1 MRLLKSHYLNDGK
14 LFNDGRPVDLLQIES
29 EDDFDT
35 ILSNIISS
43 NYYDGPY
50 FNQHIDYREGRVK
63 FDAFYLASI
72 IKSFKPKSILEL
84 GCGRGDVLFLLGLD
98 HKIAVRGIEFSQDVL
113 TTAWPTLTG
122 KVDCGD
128 VLEVCRKLHSQKTN
142 FDTLCAFDFW
152 EHLLPRKLHDYI
164 DSIVA
169 LAGKEALFFFTIP
182 AFGEDKVFG
191 EIFPLE
197 LEENREKFNQ
207 RLPFDYLNAESKDPA
222 IPAQGHLIWA
232 HSDWWQKQF
241 EHHGLLRA
249 EGLEQLVHQ
258 YFDEHL
264 FYARKSF
271 YIFHPDTPQAR
282 RRMNRLLSPGL
293 TLFKKWKTLVKQQE
307 LLWLFEKEQERPFI
321 DHSELKSTMNH
332 AEFHMVLDIKK
343 QIERWIWKS
352 PDHKKTGHWIRPF
365 LSRLEHWAYQYFDHY
380 LAKHKKRHYRFH

>member
-14 LFNDGRPVDLLQIES
+14 LFNDGRPVDLIQIES

-35 ILSNIISS
+35 ILNNIISS
-43 NYYDGPY
+43 NYYDGSY

-72 IKSFKPKSILEL
+72 IKSLKPKSVLEL
-84 GCGRGDVLFLLGLD
+84 GCGRGDVLFLLGSD
-98 HKIAVRGIEFSQDVL
+98 NKIAVRGIEFSQDVL
-113 TTAWPTLTG
+113 TMSWPTLTG

-128 VLEVCRKLHSQKTN
+128 VLEVCRKFHSQKTS
-142 FDTLCAFDFW
+142 FDTLCAFDLW
-152 EHLLPRKLHDYI
+152 EHLLPRRLHDYI
-164 DSIVA
+164 GGLVA
-169 LAGKEALFFFTIP
+169 LAEKDALFFFTIP

-207 RLPFDYLNAESKDPA
+207 RLPFNYLNAESSDPA

-241 EHHGLLRA
+241 EQHGLVRV
-249 EGLEQLVHQ
+249 ERLEQLVHQ

-271 YIFHPDTPQAR
+271 YIFHLDTPQAR
-282 RRMNRLLSPGL
+282 RRVNRLKKGL
-293 TLFKKWKTLVKQQE
+293 TLFGKWNLLVGLQE
-307 LLWLFEKEQERPFI
+307 SIGSFIKNQEKSFI
-321 DHSELKSTMNH
+321 DLGELKLTIHH
-332 AEFHMVLDIKK
+332 AEFYMIQDLKKRIEWWTGKLHPKARTGVGDQPLPSLLDKLAFK
-343 QIERWIWKS
+343 CL
-352 PDHKKTGHWIRPF
+352 DAYIR
-365 LSRLEHWAYQYFDHY
+365 LSR
-380 LAKHKKRHYRFH
+380 KRHYRFH